1 MTAMHGHSRSYNVQ
15 AVLVN
20 FILGAFVLARENNFD
35 ICLYSKQKRL
45 GRAIIWKTNI
55 LYTGQMDGADNN
67 VDCNSHKFGTQ
78 NKRQIE
84 K

>member
-1 MTAMHGHSRSYNVQ
+1 MLCYCIDVWLHTFMTAMHGHSRSYNVQ

-45 GRAIIWKTNI
+45 GRAII
-55 LYTGQMDGADNN
+55 
-67 VDCNSHKFGTQ
+67 
-78 NKRQIE
+78 
-84 K
+84 